1 MALKEILIQKG
12 KTFTMA
18 VRWGVEPFVRKAIT
32 GISFATG
39 APRLTV
45 TSHGMPDGWQG
56 AIYGVIG
63 PRQINAK
70 NSPPRASDYHAL
82 TVIDANTLELNDV
95 TPVDD
100 NGKDWP
106 AYVSGGFV
114 MSLTPKDLTGYAA
127 RVDIKDKVD
136 GTVLLSSE
144 VADAPLNLITATVSD
159 ALKST
164 TLSISATDTAAL
176 TFKHGV
182 ADLEMVSPGGVVT
195 KLKLTQGKADDPD
208 VVRVSGEVTT

>member
-1 MALKEILIQKG
+1 
-12 KTFTMA
+12 
-18 VRWGVEPFVRKAIT
+18 
-32 GISFATG
+32 
-39 APRLTV
+39 
-45 TSHGMPDGWQG
+45 
-56 AIYGVIG
+56 
-63 PRQINAK
+63 
-70 NSPPRASDYHAL
+70 
-82 TVIDANTLELNDV
+82 
-95 TPVDD
+95 
-100 NGKDWP
+100 
-106 AYVSGGFV
+106 

-127 RVDIKDKVD
+127 RIDIKDKVD

-182 ADLEMVSPGGVVT
+182 ADLEMVSSGGVVT